1 VRRYFVL
8 GLGVG
13 LVSIGSIWAAA
24 LFTALPTTVLDARSA
39 SGGRPV
45 ISTLIPQGWSFF
57 TRDPQSPSLVI
68 YDVGP
73 GGQIIRAGTLPQTRP
88 ENLGGLSRNQRSQDT
103 EKSLLARSV
112 TEWST
117 CDGEGFEAC
126 ASRVL
131 ALPADVVVSDAT
143 EPNFCGEYLL
153 VLQAVTPFAFRHAT
167 SGEIQAEE
175 MAHVD
180 VECEVP
186 S

>member
-1 VRRYFVL
+1 MRRYFVL

-24 LFTALPTTVLDARSA
+24 LFAALPTTVLDARSF
-39 SGGRPV
+39 SGDRPV
-45 ISTLIPQGWSFF
+45 ISMLIPQGWSFF

-68 YDVGP
+68 YDLGP
-73 GGQIIRAGTLPQTRP
+73 GDQITRAGTLPQTRP

-117 CDGEGFEAC
+117 CEGEDFEAC
-126 ASRVL
+126 ASRAL
-131 ALPADVVVSDAT
+131 ILPADVVVSDAT
-143 EPNFCGEYLL
+143 EPNFCGEHLL

-175 MAHVD
+175 MAHID
-180 VECEVP
+180 IECGVP